1 MFTKNYILTETNGH
15 IKLKLAIEL
24 YQEQCRRWPQ
34 SGRHILA
41 QYDDES
47 VIVYQAYQP
56 SIGHFAARNGY
67 FGGDFSFSRM
77 SWVKPGFLW
86 MMFRNGWG
94 TKDKQEVTLAIRL
107 KRSAFDDILAEA
119 VPSTYTA
126 ALYATEDAWKRA
138 LETSDVRMQWDP
150 DHDPSGAR
158 LERRAIQLGLR
169 GSILK
174 HYAHDWIID
183 IEDISD
189 FVQQQR
195 VHALAINPLQLIIP
209 YEKEYLTPYKHIGI
223 TDHP

>member
-1 MFTKNYILTETNGH
+1 M
-15 IKLKLAIEL
+15 KLATEL

-174 HYAHDWIID
+174 RYAHDWIID